1 MHVWYNNLK
10 PNSIEGFNDLWA
22 KLVARFSTNIPVKKT
37 PQSFLVLSNK
47 RESIRRYIFLFDQ

>member
-22 KLVARFSTNIPVKKT
+22 KLVARFSTNIPVKKNST
-37 PQSFLVLSNK
+37 KFFSVAQ
-47 RESIRRYIFLFDQ
+47 